1 MYSLVLRKPDPI
13 HYASMSIIPASSYN
27 NNRLRNFVASAALYA
42 GHELTKAGVQSAVNW
57 LQSGGG
63 GTPPRSLPSDVRE
76 VLLATQGKM
85 QAPAA
90 QKSGGGRSRARGR
103 ANRGRAWGNANSPQY
118 PPFSNEINIRLHG
131 CNSITNTAAS
141 TYAWHFYLC
150 NHSTAGIGLED
161 YVDRL
166 GSLWNIFQF
175 FRIARI
181 RLTFVPYVGQD
192 QGGFLGLGYD
202 CDTTSTTPTGLANI
216 STTTKN
222 LVLDLK
228 KQGAFTLQGSE
239 LIPSD
244 YGGGVERWLYTTPT
258 ASPSPQ
264 TSAGSI
270 VLFST
275 NSLSSGSTIGILDVD
290 LDIQFRGFV
299 AT

>member
-1 MYSLVLRKPDPI
+1 
-13 HYASMSIIPASSYN
+13 
-27 NNRLRNFVASAALYA
+27 
-42 GHELTKAGVQSAVNW
+42 
-57 LQSGGG
+57 
-63 GTPPRSLPSDVRE
+63 
-76 VLLATQGKM
+76 M

-90 QKSGGGRSRARGR
+90 QKAGRSRARGR
-103 ANRGRAWGNANSPQY
+103 GRRGAGWGNANSPQY
-118 PPFSNEINIRLHG
+118 PPFTNEINVRLHG
-131 CNSITNTAAS
+131 CNALANTGTS
-141 TYAWHFYLC
+141 TYAQHFYLC

-161 YVDRL
+161 WVDRL
-166 GSLWNIFQF
+166 GSLWGIFQF

-192 QGGFLGLGYD
+192 SGGFLGIGYD
-202 CDTTSTTPTGLANI
+202 CDTTSATPSALANI

-244 YGGGVERWLYTTPT
+244 YGGGVERWLYTNAT

-264 TSAGSI
+264 NSAGS
-270 VLFST
+270 VVFFST
-275 NSLSSGSTIGILDVD
+275 NSLASGATIGVLDVD

-299 AT
+299 AS